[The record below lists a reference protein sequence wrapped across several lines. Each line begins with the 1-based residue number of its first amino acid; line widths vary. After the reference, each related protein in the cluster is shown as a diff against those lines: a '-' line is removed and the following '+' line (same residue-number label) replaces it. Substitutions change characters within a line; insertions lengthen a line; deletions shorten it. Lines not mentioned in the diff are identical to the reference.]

1 MLATQ
6 ANPES
11 LRAAVLTAVEDGAWT
26 TADVV
31 ASVATDYT
39 ADRATIVATLWDLV
53 DEGRVR
59 YDNSLRFAGFRCC

>member
-53 DEGRVR
+53 DEGLVR

>member
-1 MLATQ
+1 MLATH

-11 LRAAVLTAVEDGAWT
+11 LRAAVLIAVEDGAWT

-53 DEGRVR
+53 DDGLVR